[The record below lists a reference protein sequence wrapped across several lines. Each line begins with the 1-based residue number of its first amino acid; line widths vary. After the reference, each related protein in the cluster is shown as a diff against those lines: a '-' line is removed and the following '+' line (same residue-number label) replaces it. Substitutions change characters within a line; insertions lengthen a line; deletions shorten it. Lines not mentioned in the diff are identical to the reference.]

1 MDKFKVLTLINF
13 VIGSA
18 ALSFQVGVLYPWHH
32 QLDGDFKDLEK
43 KHESR
48 LQLFHDRKWEK
59 LMEIDSKM
67 EQLLKQL
74 GEADNSSQRIALISQ

>member
-1 MDKFKVLTLINF
+1 MCRVHRIAVSMLQPLINF

-32 QLDGDFKDLEK
+32 QLDGDFKDLEN
-43 KHESR
+43 KHEKR

-59 LMEIDSKM
+59 LMEIDSKL
-67 EQLLKQL
+67 ESLLKKQKMD
-74 GEADNSSQRIALISQ
+74 EADK